1 MLFRSLIFAPGGGDR
16 LRAFDRLGIIG
27 TDEQLQVFKPV
38 FDSFELYEPE
48 EQDIEDILVQ
58 KIVVDEHNK
67 LRGLS
72 IRDSGIREKTNG
84 LIIGIERNKDRIL
97 NPDSDTVFEW
107 GDIILIAGD
116 RKKIQKL

>member
-1 MLFRSLIFAPGGGDR
+1 M
-16 LRAFDRLGIIG
+16 RAFDRLGIIG